1 MVAGENG
8 MQNTAADGK
17 YVTVKYSFETK
28 NLPAS
33 VFGESVEIRLMQSKE
48 SAQAH
53 VHYLHIAVSDL

>member
-33 VFGESVEIRLMQSKE
+33 VFGESVEIRLMQSK
-48 SAQAH
+48 STQAH